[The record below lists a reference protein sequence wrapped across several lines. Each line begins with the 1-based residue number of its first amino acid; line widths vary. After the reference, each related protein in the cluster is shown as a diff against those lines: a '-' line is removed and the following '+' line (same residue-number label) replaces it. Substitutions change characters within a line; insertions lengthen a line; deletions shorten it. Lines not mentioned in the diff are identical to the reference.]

1 METAR
6 FPAATK
12 YISSHC
18 LKINTPPAPR
28 GERGLLPLLN
38 PFPPPRSPFSVC
50 STNKPSLYLSTGGIL
65 CNRSRESSNA
75 IHCHDSA
82 QGGGALFSRALKW
95 PRSHLLRENLSNG
108 RRPET
113 TLRLVQIPGSFARL
127 INVTLVN
134 GKRGSSENTFLFFE
148 SSEMEEEGNL
158 FVLLDF

>member
-108 RRPET
+108 RRDNVAPCANT
-113 TLRLVQIPGSFARL
+113 RICSFARL

-134 GKRGSSENTFLFFE
+134 GKRGSSENTFFIFRIE
-148 SSEMEEEGNL
+148 RDGRGR
-158 FVLLDF
+158 